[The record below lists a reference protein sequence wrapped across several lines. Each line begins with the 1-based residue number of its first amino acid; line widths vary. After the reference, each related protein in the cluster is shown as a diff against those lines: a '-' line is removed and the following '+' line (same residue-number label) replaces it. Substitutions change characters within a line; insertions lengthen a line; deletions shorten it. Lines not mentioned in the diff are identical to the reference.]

1 METTRLRLTPPS
13 LEDQPAMLV
22 AIKESQQELKKFL
35 PWVPFAL
42 SQPAS
47 IENTQQAIENFAG
60 FKDELRY
67 SLIEKTSGR
76 LIGAIGLIIRDKEV
90 PFFEIGYWLRSDS
103 VGKGF
108 ITEAVTRL
116 EEYAFD
122 ELKANRIEI
131 RAAQSNVKS
140 RNVAQR
146 CGYELE
152 ATLRNERRLPSGK
165 LDNTLVFVKP
175 RN

>member
-42 SQPAS
+42 SQQAS
-47 IENTQQAIENFAG
+47 IENFAG

-116 EEYAFD
+116 EAYAFD

-152 ATLRNERRLPSGK
+152 ATLRNERRLLSGK